1 MQRLPALWLAI
12 WIFPAFCW
20 SQSIPVTSPSDAG
33 LLNAASLVVDGGF
46 EQKRFCPSDYNQ
58 QRLRTLDHW
67 EQIAE
72 GTPDHFASCSR
83 LAGVPLNSF
92 GEESALE
99 NEAFGGLVLFSRSK
113 WRYREY
119 LATELTRSLA
129 PGEWVCISL
138 WYSAA
143 EKAGVVAD
151 GLGGVLTR
159 EKPKGERD
167 YVLPDR
173 PQFENPDGH
182 FLEVTD
188 GWVNL
193 SDAVQ
198 ANGGE
203 RWLTL
208 GNFDLQG
215 QTRLAL
221 SANAPKDAT
230 DWAYVYLDGVEVVP
244 VDRPEDCACLVR
256 QIANEIQDPP
266 EPLTRV
272 MELERDTLHF
282 AFDDDA
288 LRPEDRAKLDRWGA
302 MLRRNRFLRLE
313 VHGHT
318 DAVGPEGYNAD
329 LSARRAQAA
338 FAYLMDQGVAP
349 DRMRTAAHGSAQPA
363 ASNADAGGRARNRRV
378 EFRLVE
384 QAFIEVE

>member
-1 MQRLPALWLAI
+1 MQQRCWRSYQSVREEPALEGE
-12 WIFPAFCW
+12 
-20 SQSIPVTSPSDAG
+20 SYAG
-33 LLNAASLVVDGGF
+33 LVV
-46 EQKRFCPSDYNQ
+46 
-58 QRLRTLDHW
+58 
-67 EQIAE
+67 
-72 GTPDHFASCSR
+72 
-83 LAGVPLNSF
+83 
-92 GEESALE
+92 
-99 NEAFGGLVLFSRSK
+99 FSRAK

-119 LATELTRSLA
+119 LSAPLA
-129 PGEWVCISL
+129 RPLIPGEWVCVSF

-151 GLGGVLTR
+151 GMGALLSA
-159 EKPKGERD
+159 EKPVGTRD
-167 YVLPDR
+167 FALEHV
-173 PQFENPDGH
+173 PQMENPAGH
-182 FLEVTD
+182 FLEATD
-188 GWVNL
+188 GWTKL

-198 ANGGE
+198 AEGGE

-208 GNFDLQG
+208 GNFDGQG
-215 QTRLAL
+215 RTRLAL

-230 DWAYVYLDGVEVVP
+230 DWAYVYLDGVEVIP
-244 VDRPEDCACLVR
+244 VAAPEECSCLVR
-256 QIANEIQDPP
+256 KIVREMQDPP

-272 MELERDTLHF
+272 VELERDTLHF

-288 LRPEDRAKLDRWGA
+288 VQPEDRAKLDRWGA

-318 DAVGPEGYNAD
+318 DAVGPEGYNAG
-329 LSARRAQAA
+329 LSERRAQAA
-338 FAYLMDQGVAP
+338 FDYLMDQGVAP

>member
-1 MQRLPALWLAI
+1 MKALPALGLALLVLRI
-12 WIFPAFCW
+12 PLCGQVGPA
-20 SQSIPVTSPSDAG
+20 VLDAS
-33 LLNAASLVVDGGF
+33 SLVRDGGF

-58 QRLRTLDHW
+58 QRLRTLVHW

-72 GTPDHFASCSR
+72 GTSDHFASCSES
-83 LAGVPLNSF
+83 AGVPVNRF
-92 GEESALE
+92 GEEPSLE
-99 NEAFGGLVLFSRSK
+99 GEGYGGLVVFSRAK

-119 LATELTRSLA
+119 LSTELSRSLA
-129 PGEWVCISL
+129 PGEWVCVSF

-151 GLGGVLTR
+151 GIGALLSA
-159 EKPKGERD
+159 EKPVGERD
-167 YVLPDR
+167 YALEQV
-173 PQFENPDGH
+173 PQMVNPKGH
-182 FLEVTD
+182 FLEATE
-188 GWVNL
+188 GWTNL

-198 ANGGE
+198 AEGGE

-208 GNFDLQG
+208 GNFDPKG

-221 SANAPKDAT
+221 SAQAPKDAT
-230 DWAYVYLDGVEVVP
+230 DWAYIYLDGVEVVP
-244 VDRPEDCACLVR
+244 VPKPEECACLVR
-256 QIANEIQDPP
+256 KIAEEMQDPP

-272 MELERDTLHF
+272 TELERDTLHF

-288 LRPEDRAKLDRWGA
+288 LQPEDRTKLDRWGA

-329 LSARRAQAA
+329 LSERRAQAA

-349 DRMRTAAHGSAQPA
+349 DRMRTDAHGSARPA
-363 ASNADAGGRARNRRV
+363 ASNANAGGRARNRRV

-384 QAFIEVE
+384 QAFIEVD